1 MALHVNFSQATTNS
15 TRPIFT
21 KKDILFSIHIFIF
34 IFIQNVLFCSISFK
48 IVFIQTFLFI
58 QFCFDSNL
66 FSIEILKGLQSI
78 HGLTEIITYLIRLVI
93 NSMALLCVIPTALR
107 WRRERQ
113 IMSQLENLASRLH
126 MTSPD
131 ITGSLSPAAAS
142 AALTRINDSMRRR
155 STARKRRLS
164 QNNGYDNH
172 GFIPIIS
179 QTANDPKHHQPQIT
193 LPIFP
198 YMYHGMYPSQNEFN
212 ASIFGLDPSHI
223 IGPMPT
229 MQGKLTFV
237 TAIEKSFQFNT
248 LESLNLKF

>member
-1 MALHVNFSQATTNS
+1 
-15 TRPIFT
+15 
-21 KKDILFSIHIFIF
+21 
-34 IFIQNVLFCSISFK
+34 
-48 IVFIQTFLFI
+48 
-58 QFCFDSNL
+58 
-66 FSIEILKGLQSI
+66 
-78 HGLTEIITYLIRLVI
+78 
-93 NSMALLCVIPTALR
+93 MALLCVIPTALR

-179 QTANDPKHHQPQIT
+179 QTGNDPKHHQPQIT

-229 MQGKLTFV
+229 MQGKLSYV
-237 TAIEKSFQFNT
+237 AAIKKNLFNPIR
-248 LESLNLKF
+248 